1 MKEHKQARHFI
12 FLSRNM
18 LLALLMLVVV
28 MMLSYSSIGSVAGQQ
43 NSSAS
48 PLKNK
53 TQATNGADAWV
64 GDTEVTAPN
73 FQFPASASRNLSVS
87 ILFKPYYDSY
97 NGAQTLGNPVTVAF
111 PTDRGWIQF
120 FESGALFL
128 PVAQKEHVHDAND
141 PLVDLIVNGTSDP
154 ESGIIR
160 LPLLQALLT
169 VGSQAPVGGL
179 GSSLTYVDLRAATNP
194 NLMQPAPTGHRTAT
208 PALATSQGVFVT
220 GGTRGGKH
228 VGHLIPQA
236 LWNYINR
243 PDVSPD
249 GWQTDFGP
257 PLTGALAFTIAQ
269 NGSTHHMLV
278 QLFWRDG
285 LLLDQDASDSN
296 GESLIQRLES
306 GFDYLNTLGPP
317 IVALTAQ
324 QKMWAQGNITLLD
337 TPGPGQAIVHMGRDF
352 PLTTSGD
359 SSWNNGALWYHV
371 QWSIHKQTRSG
382 WAQASALT
390 FTSPG
395 NAPGWASFDALS
407 PDLAAYLA
415 SFGDNVGAAVYD
427 VTNHLYYI
435 YNASTQF
442 ITGSSIKVPI
452 MLTFLNLTEQQDR
465 QPDADEM
472 NLLTT
477 MIENSNNDS
486 AEALY
491 ENEDGNAAGVASY
504 MQQLGIG
511 GLSPYPGAFGW
522 SLITPLTMVHLLT
535 RLQNGT
541 ILTAQ
546 DRRLALYLME
556 NIESDQQ
563 IGVGDTAPAGA
574 TVAMK
579 DGWVPAPDG
588 LWAMNTS
595 GIVTMGRQTYIISVY
610 TRDQNSLDD
619 EYTIVQHV
627 CGAVASLLL

>member
-1 MKEHKQARHFI
+1 MKEHKQAKQGFPHSIFI
-12 FLSRNM
+12 SKNM

-28 MMLSYSSIGSVAGQQ
+28 MMLSYSSISSLAGQQ
-43 NSSAS
+43 NSSAA
-48 PLKNK
+48 PLESK
-53 TQATNGADAWV
+53 TLATNGADNWV
-64 GDTEVTAPN
+64 GDTEVTAPD
-73 FQFPASASRNLSVS
+73 FQFAPGTSQKVGIST
-87 ILFKPYYDSY
+87 LFKPYYDSH
-97 NGAQTLGNPVTVAF
+97 NGKQNLGNALTVAF

-128 PVAQKEHVHDAND
+128 PVPQKEHVHDAND
-141 PLVDLIVNGTSDP
+141 PLVDLIVNGAGDP

-160 LPLLQALLT
+160 LPLLQSLLT
-169 VGSQAPVGGL
+169 VGSQVPVGGL
-179 GSSLTYVDLRAATNP
+179 GSPLTYVDLRAATNP
-194 NLMQPAPTGHRTAT
+194 NLMQPAPTAGHTAT
-208 PALATSQGVFVT
+208 PSLATSQGIFVS
-220 GGTRGGKH
+220 GGTRGGKD
-228 VGHLIPQA
+228 VGHLVPQA
-236 LWNYINR
+236 FWNYINR

-257 PLTGALAFTIAQ
+257 PLTAALAFTITQ
-269 NGSTHHMLV
+269 NGGTHHMMV

-285 LLLDQDASDSN
+285 LLLDQDTLDNN
-296 GESLIQRLES
+296 GQPLIRQLDT
-306 GFDYLNTLGPP
+306 GIDYLNTLGPP
-317 IVALTAQ
+317 IVALAAGQ
-324 QKMWAQGNITLLD
+324 QIWAQGNVTLLNTPD
-337 TPGPGQAIVHMGRDF
+337 TGQAIAHMGQHY

-359 SSWNNGALWYHV
+359 SAWINGTLWYHV
-371 QWSIHKQTRSG
+371 QWAIHKQTRSG
-382 WAQASALT
+382 WAQASTIT
-390 FTSPG
+390 FASPG

-427 VTNHLYYI
+427 VTNNRYYT
-435 YNASTQF
+435 YNADTQF

-452 MLTFLNLTEQQDR
+452 MLTFLNLTEQQGR
-465 QPDADEM
+465 QPDANEM

-491 ENEDGNAAGVASY
+491 TNEDGNAAGVASY
-504 MQQLGIG
+504 MQQIGI
-511 GLSPYPGAFGW
+511 SW
-522 SLITPLTMVHLLT
+522 SLITPLTMVNLLT

-546 DRRLALYLME
+546 DRQLALYLME

-619 EYTIVQHV
+619 EYAIVQHV
-627 CGAVASLLL
+627 CGAVAKLLL